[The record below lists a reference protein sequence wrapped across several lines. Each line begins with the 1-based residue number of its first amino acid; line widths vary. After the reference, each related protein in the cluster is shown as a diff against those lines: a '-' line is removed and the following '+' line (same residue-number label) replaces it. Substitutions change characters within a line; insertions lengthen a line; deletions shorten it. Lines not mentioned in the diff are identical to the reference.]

1 MISYSVYRLVH
12 LVGIFLL
19 FVVLGGLSW
28 GAARADAAGTGA
40 AGTVAAGSAT
50 GGSAGSGN
58 GAAGSGTAGTRRP
71 RLAMVLHGM
80 ALFIVLLGGFGLLAR
95 LGIVQGHAFP
105 GWVWAKLGI
114 WLLAGAAVVIP
125 RRKPEWALGLFVVLP
140 FLGGLAA
147 WLAIF
152 KPF

>member
-19 FVVLGGLSW
+19 FVVLGGLSY
-28 GAARADAAGTGA
+28 GAAAARGERGRL
-40 AGTVAAGSAT
+40 S
-50 GGSAGSGN
+50 
-58 GAAGSGTAGTRRP
+58 P
-71 RLAMVLHGM
+71 RLAMALHGA

-95 LGIVQGHAFP
+95 LGIVHGTSWP

-114 WLLAGAAVVIP
+114 WLLAGAAVIVP
-125 RRKPEWALGLFVVLP
+125 RRRPEWAGALFLALP
-140 FLGGLAA
+140 VLGGLAA

>member
-12 LVGIFLL
+12 LVGIILL
-19 FVVLGGLSW
+19 FVVLGGLSYSATRTGKA
-28 GAARADAAGTGA
+28 GAA
-40 AGTVAAGSAT
+40 
-50 GGSAGSGN
+50 SG
-58 GAAGSGTAGTRRP
+58 
-71 RLAMVLHGM
+71 RLPMILHGV

-125 RRKPEWALGLFVVLP
+125 KRKPEWALGLFVLLP
-140 FLGGLAA
+140 VLGGLAA

-152 KPF
+152 KPI